1 MRLSSTAVMWLLV
14 SALVPNLCRLR
25 LVGWQGLGS
34 S

>member
-1 MRLSSTAVMWLLV
+1 MRLSSTAVMLLLV
-14 SALVPNLCRLR
+14 SASVPNPYRLR